1 VHLIAIDDVDE
12 DDENLGLHPHDL
24 NLIKLENIRVKGC

>member
-1 VHLIAIDDVDE
+1 VHLAIDDVDE

-24 NLIKLENIRVKGC
+24 NLIKIENIIVKGC